1 VIFCFSV
8 LLQQETSYSLNC
20 FILWDI
26 EMLFPLKYSHW
37 HTNSRNYQKCFVSK
51 VIFNFQTRWNTV
63 YFPSNVSIKLKDKT
77 TLMFEATYRYVKVIV
92 GVQFSLRKDR
102 PSWTVLFEYY
112 NCYVFLYIEIM
123 NVYLAI
129 FQFVHTS
136 KRINGPKS
144 NFILFWVN
152 FVI

>member
-1 VIFCFSV
+1 MPNRFYQYLIKSF
-8 LLQQETSYSLNC
+8 TSIS
-20 FILWDI
+20 
-26 EMLFPLKYSHW
+26 
-37 HTNSRNYQKCFVSK
+37 
-51 VIFNFQTRWNTV
+51 
-63 YFPSNVSIKLKDKT
+63 SNVSIKLKDKT

-112 NCYVFLYIEIM
+112 NCYVFLYIQIM

-144 NFILFWVN
+144 NFILF
-152 FVI
+152 